1 MNLKSSAH
9 LPLRPRPPLPRR
21 VEVLMDRDRGRRLGS
36 EVLRAQGLGW
46 IGSAGGG
53 LEVDLARLQL
63 RLPRLRLARA
73 NEQDC
78 LVLFRRFRRF
88 EEDRP

>member
-1 MNLKSSAH
+1 MNPKSSAH
-9 LPLRPRPPLPRR
+9 LPLRPLPPRPRR
-21 VEVLMDRDRGRRLGS
+21 VEVLTARDLGRHMES

-53 LEVDLARLQL
+53 LEADLALFQL

-78 LVLFRRFRRF
+78 LALFRRFRRF
-88 EEDRP
+88 EEDWP